1 MTLIREVLLLVCGLM
16 LVFSLS
22 ACEKKGPVEKA
33 GEKVDDA
40 IEKAGDNVEKAGDK
54 IKEKTEK

>member
-1 MTLIREVLLLVCGLM
+1 M